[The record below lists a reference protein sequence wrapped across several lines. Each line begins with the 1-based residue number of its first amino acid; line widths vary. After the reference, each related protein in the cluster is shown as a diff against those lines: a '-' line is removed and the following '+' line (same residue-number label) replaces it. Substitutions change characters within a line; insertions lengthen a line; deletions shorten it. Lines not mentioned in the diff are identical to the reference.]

1 MSVVELA
8 LKRPYTVV
16 ASLILIT
23 LLGVGAALRMPID
36 IFPEIDIPVV
46 AVVWTYNGMSAEDIQ
61 NRILTLHQR
70 QLASLVDDISRI
82 EAVSY
87 EGVGV
92 EKVYL
97 HEGADVTR
105 AVSQLASSALVV
117 LKYMPPNITPPL
129 VLRYGAT
136 DVPII
141 QLSLS
146 SKSLPDSKLNDLGQN
161 IIRPALAVVHGAEVP
176 YPYGGKPRVIMA
188 DLDLEALSA
197 RGLSP
202 SDVSSALQRQNV
214 ILPSGDVKIG
224 DKDYS
229 LSMNN
234 STDVIES
241 INAFPIKQIDG
252 RTVFMR
258 DVAHVHDG
266 FQVQTNS
273 VSVNG
278 TPGALMTIRKTG
290 GVSTLAVIDGVRAA
304 LADIEAII
312 PKDVTVKALFDQ
324 SVFVRAALHSV
335 LLSAGMAAA
344 LTAMVIILFL
354 GNVRLSVIILAAIP
368 LSIITAV
375 LFIKLMG
382 QTLNTMTLGGF
393 ALAIGILVD
402 NGTVV
407 IENIERHVGMREPLH
422 QAIVGG
428 AGEVA
433 IPTFLSTLCI
443 CIVFVPVFL
452 LQGTAKYLF
461 SPLSLSVIGSLLA
474 SLALSF
480 TMVPVLFRHLMRR
493 AVHEFD
499 AESPHPQDPAHPQDP
514 SHPQDRAKAR
524 SKNSLV
530 RFQAGFERR
539 FEKFRE
545 SYRATLSW
553 ALSQA
558 RMTVIAFLVLI
569 IASALLFP
577 FLGRDFFPQVDA
589 GQMRLHVRA
598 PPGTR
603 LEKTQQD
610 FSDVEAQIR
619 KLVGNDQIDVML
631 DNIGLPYSGINVAL
645 SDSATVG
652 PMDGE
657 ILISLEEKHTPT
669 AQLIAMLRRE
679 LPARFAQLQFFFQ
692 PADIVDQ
699 VLNFGQPAP
708 IDVRISGPDQG
719 AAFALASKIAHALT
733 AVAGVVDSHV
743 FQVPDAPALTVNLDR
758 TLATETGV
766 TQQEAADN
774 VLVATNS
781 SAQTAPNFW
790 VDPRNSVSYPLVV
803 QVPTYRL
810 ESAQDLQTMPV
821 TSGSGAAGSGA
832 NSGQMLLNLASFGR
846 DAVPMVT
853 SQLNI
858 RPVFDVH
865 ADVQGRDLYSA
876 AQDIDQVIKTLE
888 PDASKALT
896 VKLSGQV
903 ETMRDSYTGLFTGIA
918 LAIVLVYLF
927 LVMNFQSWI
936 DPLIVLMAVPFALA
950 GVLWMLFLS
959 QTPMSVPALM
969 GTLMCIG
976 LTTANSILVVSFA
989 NQRMDAGD
997 SPLVAATTAGY
1008 TRLRPV
1014 LMTASAMVLGM
1025 VPMALGIGE
1034 GGEQNAP
1041 LGRAVIGGLLFAT
1054 LATLIFVPT
1063 MYRLLRRQ
1071 PIPVTDSHIEG
1082 RANATA

>member
-1 MSVVELA
+1 MSVVETA

-16 ASLILIT
+16 AMLILIS
-23 LLGVGAALRMPID
+23 LMGIGAALRMPVD

-46 AVVWTYNGMSAEDIQ
+46 AVVWTYNGMSAQDIQ

-82 EAVSY
+82 EAISY
-87 EGVGV
+87 QGVGV

-105 AVSQLASSALVV
+105 AISQLASSALVV

-146 SKSLPDSKLNDLGQN
+146 SKSLPDTKLNDLGQN

-188 DLDLEALSA
+188 DLDPQALQA
-197 RGLSP
+197 RGLSA

-214 ILPSGDVKIG
+214 ILPAGDVKIG
-224 DKDYS
+224 DKDYA

-234 STDVIES
+234 SPDVIS
-241 INAFPIKQIDG
+241 TINAFPIKQVDG

-273 VSVNG
+273 VSVDG

-304 LADIEAII
+304 LRDIKKLL
-312 PKDVTVKALFDQ
+312 PPDVTIKALFDQ
-324 SVFVRAALHSV
+324 SVFVKAALHSV
-335 LLSAGMAAA
+335 VLSACMAAA
-344 LTAMVIILFL
+344 LTALVIILFL

-368 LSIITAV
+368 LSIITAL
-375 LFIKLMG
+375 LFIYVAG

-407 IENIERHVGMREPLH
+407 IENIERHVAMREPLH
-422 QAIVGG
+422 QAIVMG
-428 AGEVA
+428 ANEVA
-433 IPTFLSTLCI
+433 VPTFLSTLCI
-443 CIVFVPVFL
+443 CIVFIPVFL

-474 SLALSF
+474 SLVLSF
-480 TMVPVLFRHLMRR
+480 TMVPVLFNMLMRR
-493 AVHEFD
+493 AVHEFE
-499 AESPHPQDPAHPQDP
+499 AEAVDTSTAKPP
-514 SHPQDRAKAR
+514 SHP
-524 SKNSLV
+524 KNFLV
-530 RFQAGFERR
+530 KFQAGFERK

-545 SYRATLSW
+545 RYRNTLSW
-553 ALSQA
+553 ALSEA
-558 RMTVIAFLVLI
+558 RLTALAFGALI
-569 IASALLFP
+569 LLSAMLFP
-577 FLGRDFFPQVDA
+577 LLGRDFFPQVDA

-598 PPGTR
+598 PAGTR
-603 LEKTQQD
+603 LEKTQQY
-610 FSDVEAQIR
+610 FAQVESAIR
-619 KLVGNDQIDVML
+619 KLVGAKQIDVML
-631 DNIGLPYSGINVAL
+631 DNIGLPYSGINIAL

-657 ILISLEEKHTPT
+657 ILIALNKNHAPT
-669 AQLIAMLRRE
+669 AKIIAQLRRE

-708 IDVRISGPDQG
+708 IDVRISGPDPA
-719 AAFALASKIAHALT
+719 AAFTLASQIARALSG
-733 AVAGVVDSHV
+733 VAGVVDSHV
-743 FQVPDAPALTVNLDR
+743 FQVPNAPSLTVDMDR
-758 TLATETGV
+758 ALATQTGV
-766 TQQEAADN
+766 SQQEAANN

-790 VDPRNSVSYPLVV
+790 VDPRNNVSYPLVV
-803 QVPTYRL
+803 QIPPYRIG
-810 ESAQDLQTMPV
+810 SSQDLKTMPV
-821 TSGSGAAGSGA
+821 TSGAGDIA
-832 NSGQMLLNLASFGR
+832 GQLLMNLASFGR
-846 DAVPMVT
+846 KAVPMVT

-865 ADVQGRDLYSA
+865 ADVQGRDLYGA
-876 AQDIDQVIKTLE
+876 AQDIDKVL
-888 PDASKALT
+888 DAHRPPAASAMT

-903 ETMRDSYTGLFTGIA
+903 ETMRESYNGLFTGIA

-989 NQRMDAGD
+989 NQRMAAGD
-997 SPLVAATTAGY
+997 DALRAAINAGH

-1014 LMTASAMVLGM
+1014 LMTAGAMILGM

-1054 LATLIFVPT
+1054 FATLIFVPI
-1063 MYRLLRRQ
+1063 MYRLLRRRPAAAESRIQ
-1071 PIPVTDSHIEG
+1071 G
-1082 RANATA
+1082 RANASA

>member
-1 MSVVELA
+1 MSLVESA

-16 ASLILIT
+16 ALLILVSLIGI
-23 LLGVGAALRMPID
+23 GAALRMPVD

-46 AVVWTYNGMSAEDIQ
+46 AVVWTYNGMSATDIQ
-61 NRILTLHQR
+61 NRILTLHER

-87 EGVGV
+87 QGVGV

-141 QLSLS
+141 QLSLAS
-146 SKSLPDSKLNDLGQN
+146 NALPDSKLNDLGQN

-188 DLDLEALSA
+188 DLDSRALQA

-202 SDVSSALQRQNV
+202 LDVSTALQRENV

-224 DKDYS
+224 DQDYT
-229 LSMNN
+229 LAMNN
-234 STDVIES
+234 APDVIQA
-241 INAFPIKQIDG
+241 INAFPIKQVDG

-278 TPGALMTIRKTG
+278 TPGALMVIRKTG
-290 GVSTLAVIDGVRAA
+290 GVSTLSVIDGLRGA
-304 LADIEAII
+304 LKDIVKLLPAN
-312 PKDVTVKALFDQ
+312 VTVKPLFDQ
-324 SVFVRAALHSV
+324 SVFVKAALHSV
-335 LLSAGMAAA
+335 ALSACLAAG
-344 LTAMVIILFL
+344 LTALVIILFL
-354 GNVRLSVIILAAIP
+354 GNLRLSLIILAAIP

-375 LFIKLMG
+375 LFIDVAG

-407 IENIERHVGMREPLH
+407 IENIERHVGMNEPLR
-422 QAIVGG
+422 QAIVTG
-428 AGEVA
+428 AAEVA
-433 IPTFLSTLCI
+433 VPTMLSTLCI

-461 SPLSLSVIGSLLA
+461 SPLSLAVIGSLLA

-480 TMVPVLFRHLMRR
+480 TMVPVFFSALMRR
-493 AVHEFD
+493 ATERFD
-499 AESPHPQDPAHPQDP
+499 AEPQHRAIGAP
-514 SHPQDRAKAR
+514 SISRNP
-524 SKNSLV
+524 LV
-530 RFQAGFERR
+530 RAQQAFERGFSR
-539 FEKFRE
+539 LRE
-545 SYRATLSW
+545 SYRNTLAWTLSEPR
-553 ALSQA
+553 L
-558 RMTVIAFLVLI
+558 TVAAFAILVVVS
-569 IASALLFP
+569 ASLFP
-577 FLGRDFFPQVDA
+577 QLGRDFFPQVDA

-603 LEKTQQD
+603 LERTQEY
-610 FSDVEAQIR
+610 FAAVEAEIKR
-619 KLVGNDQIDVML
+619 LVGTGQIDVML
-631 DNIGLPYSGINVAL
+631 DNIGLPYSGINLAL

-657 ILISLEEKHTPT
+657 ILISLTKHHEPT
-669 AQLIAMLRRE
+669 SRLMAKLRRE
-679 LPARFAQLQFFFQ
+679 LPRRFAALQFFFQ

-708 IDVRISGPDQG
+708 IDVRVSGPDAH
-719 AAFALASKIAHALT
+719 AAFALANEVARALT
-733 AVAGVVDSHV
+733 GVAGVVDSHV
-743 FQVPDAPALTVNLDR
+743 FQVPNAPALSVDMDR
-758 TLATETGV
+758 TLAAEIGV
-766 TQQEAADN
+766 TQQQAADE

-781 SAQTAPNFW
+781 SAQTSPNFW
-790 VDPRNSVSYPLVV
+790 IDPRNSVSYPLVV
-803 QVPTYRL
+803 QVPPYRIG
-810 ESAQDLQTMPV
+810 STQDLETMPL
-821 TSGSGAAGSGA
+821 SSDAGNPRGE
-832 NSGQMLLNLASFGR
+832 LLGNLATFGR
-846 DAVPMVT
+846 ESIPLVA

-865 ADVQGRDLYSA
+865 ANVQGRDLYSVA
-876 AQDIDQVIKTLE
+876 ADIDAVLAAHRPAAT
-888 PDASKALT
+888 SALT
-896 VKLSGQV
+896 LTLSGQIA
-903 ETMRDSYTGLFTGIA
+903 TMRESYDGLFTGIG

-927 LVMNFQSWI
+927 LVMNFQSWL
-936 DPLIVLMAVPFALA
+936 DPLIVILAVPFALG
-950 GVLWMLFLS
+950 GVLWMLFLTG
-959 QTPMSVPALM
+959 TPMSVPALM

-989 NQRMDAGD
+989 NQRMDAGED
-997 SPLVAATTAGY
+997 ALQAAATAGY

-1014 LMTASAMVLGM
+1014 LMTAGAMILGM
-1025 VPMALGIGE
+1025 LPMALGVGE

-1054 LATLIFVPT
+1054 FATLLFVPT
-1063 MYRLLRRQ
+1063 MYSLLRRRRVESTVMEA
-1071 PIPVTDSHIEG
+1071 PH
-1082 RANATA
+1082 ATA

>member
-1 MSVVELA
+1 MSVVEIA

-16 ASLILIT
+16 ASLILVCLMGI
-23 LLGVGAALRMPID
+23 GAALRMPID

-46 AVVWTYNGMSAEDIQ
+46 AVVWTYNGMSARDMQ
-61 NRILTLHQR
+61 NRILTLHER
-70 QLASLVDDISRI
+70 QLASLVDNISRI

-87 EGVGV
+87 QGVGV
-92 EKVYL
+92 EKIYL
-97 HEGADVTR
+97 SEGADVTR

-146 SKSLPDSKLNDLGQN
+146 SKSLPDTKLNDLGQN

-188 DLDLEALSA
+188 DLDSQALQA

-202 SDVSSALQRQNV
+202 SDVSAALQHQNV
-214 ILPSGDVKIG
+214 ILPAGDVKLG

-229 LSMNN
+229 LTMNN
-234 STDVIES
+234 SPDVIDS

-278 TPGALMTIRKTG
+278 TPGALMVIRKTG

-304 LADIEAII
+304 LKDIQKVLPQSVSI
-312 PKDVTVKALFDQ
+312 KALFDQ
-324 SVFVRAALHSV
+324 SIFVKAALNSV
-335 LLSAGMAAA
+335 ALSACLAAA
-344 LTAMVIILFL
+344 LTALVIILFL
-354 GNVRLSVIILAAIP
+354 GNMRLSLIILAAIP
-368 LSIITAV
+368 LSIVTAV
-375 LFIKLMG
+375 LFIDVTG

-407 IENIERHVGMREPLH
+407 IENIERHVAMNEPLR
-422 QAIVGG
+422 QSIVTG
-428 AGEVA
+428 AAEVA
-433 IPTFLSTLCI
+433 VPTFLSTLCI

-461 SPLSLSVIGSLLA
+461 SPLSLSVIGALLA

-480 TMVPVLFRHLMRR
+480 TMVPVLFNMLMRR
-493 AVHEFD
+493 SVNAFHAEGQHRPVGQHAV
-499 AESPHPQDPAHPQDP
+499 STNP
-514 SHPQDRAKAR
+514 
-524 SKNSLV
+524 LV
-530 RFQAGFERR
+530 RIQAGFERG

-545 SYRATLSW
+545 RYRNTLAWTLSQPV
-553 ALSQA
+553 L
-558 RMTVIAFLVLI
+558 TVAAFVILI
-569 IASALLFP
+569 VVSVCLFP
-577 FLGRDFFPQVDA
+577 QLGRDFFPQVDA

-603 LEKTQQD
+603 LEKTQEY
-610 FSDVEAQIR
+610 FAAVEAEIR
-619 KLVGNDQIDVML
+619 RVVGNEQISVML
-631 DNIGLPYSGINVAL
+631 DNIGLPYSGINIAL

-657 ILISLEEKHTPT
+657 ILISLNEKHTPT
-669 AQLIAMLRRE
+669 AQLIATLRRD
-679 LPARFAQLQFFFQ
+679 LPAHFAQLQFFFQ

-708 IDVRISGPDQG
+708 IDVRVSGPDQ
-719 AAFALASKIAHALT
+719 AEAFTLASAIARDLT
-733 AVAGVVDSHV
+733 RVPGVVDSHV
-743 FQVPDAPALTVNLDR
+743 FQVPNAPALTVDMDR
-758 TLATETGV
+758 ALATEAGV
-766 TQQEAADN
+766 TQQEAAND

-781 SAQTAPNFW
+781 SAQSSPNFW

-803 QVPTYRL
+803 QVPTYRIG
-810 ESAQDLQTMPV
+810 SSQDLETMPLA
-821 TSGSGAAGSGA
+821 SAAG
-832 NSGQMLLNLASFGR
+832 NGQGQLLANLASFGR
-846 DAVPMVT
+846 EAIPMVT

-876 AQDIDQVIKTLE
+876 AHDIDAVLAAHR
-888 PDASKALT
+888 PDSSKALT
-896 VKLSGQV
+896 VTLSGQV
-903 ETMRDSYTGLFTGIA
+903 ETMRESYSGLFTGIA
-918 LAIVLVYLF
+918 LAIILVYLF

-936 DPLIVLMAVPFALA
+936 DPLIVLMAVPFALG

-997 SPLVAATTAGY
+997 GPLQAAASAGY

-1014 LMTASAMVLGM
+1014 LMTAGAMILGM

-1054 LATLIFVPT
+1054 FATLIFVPT
-1063 MYRLLRRQ
+1063 MYCLLRRR
-1071 PIPVTDSHIEG
+1071 PTPASEPDVIG

>member
-16 ASLILIT
+16 ASLILIA

-188 DLDLEALSA
+188 DLDLGALSA
-197 RGLSP
+197 RGLSA

-214 ILPSGDVKIG
+214 ILPAGDVKIG
-224 DKDYS
+224 DRDYS

-304 LADIEAII
+304 LADIKAII

-324 SVFVRAALHSV
+324 SVFVRAALHGV

-428 AGEVA
+428 ASEVA

-480 TMVPVLFRHLMRR
+480 TMVPVLFSYLIRR

-499 AESPHPQDPAHPQDP
+499 AETPHVE
-514 SHPQDRAKAR
+514 DRTKAR
-524 SKNSLV
+524 SKNALV
-530 RFQAGFERR
+530 RFQAGFERS
-539 FEKFRE
+539 FEQFRE
-545 SYRATLSW
+545 SYRNTLSW

-558 RMTVIAFLVLI
+558 RVTVIAFVALI
-569 IASALLFP
+569 FVSALLFP
-577 FLGRDFFPQVDA
+577 FLGRDFFPAVDA

-610 FSDVEAQIR
+610 FAGVETQIR

-657 ILISLEEKHTPT
+657 ILIALKEKHAAT

-679 LPARFAQLQFFFQ
+679 LPAHFAQLEFFFQ

-708 IDVRISGPDQG
+708 IDVRISGPDQT
-719 AAFALASKIAHALT
+719 AAFALASQIARALT
-733 AVAGVVDSHV
+733 AVGGVVDSHV
-743 FQVPDAPALTVNLDR
+743 FQVPDAPALTVNVDR
-758 TLATETGV
+758 ALATETGV

-803 QVPTYRL
+803 QVPTYRIG
-810 ESAQDLQTMPV
+810 SSQDLQTMPV
-821 TSGSGAAGSGA
+821 TSGAVGGGA

-846 DAVPMVT
+846 KAVPMVT

-876 AQDIDQVIKTLE
+876 AQDIDEVIKANQ

-903 ETMRDSYTGLFTGIA
+903 ETMRESYTGLFTGIA

-997 SPLVAATTAGY
+997 SALVAATTAGY

-1071 PIPVTDSHIEG
+1071 PVPVTDSHVEG

>member
-1 MSVVELA
+1 MSVVEFA

-16 ASLILIT
+16 ATLILIT
-23 LLGVGAALRMPID
+23 LMGIGAALRMPID

-61 NRILTLHQR
+61 NRILTLHER

-105 AVSQLASSALVV
+105 AISQLASSALVV
-117 LKYMPPNITPPL
+117 LKYMPRNITPPL

-146 SKSLPDSKLNDLGQN
+146 SKSLPDTKLNDLGQN

-188 DLDLEALSA
+188 DLDSQALAA

-202 SDVSSALQRQNV
+202 ADVSAALQNQNV
-214 ILPSGDVKIG
+214 ILPAGDVKIG
-224 DKDYS
+224 DKDYT
-229 LSMNN
+229 LTMNN
-234 STDVIES
+234 SPDVIES
-241 INAFPIKQIDG
+241 INAFPIKTVEG

-278 TPGALMTIRKTG
+278 TPGALMIIRKTG

-304 LADIEAII
+304 LTDIAGIL
-312 PKDVTVKALFDQ
+312 PKGVSIKALFDQ
-324 SVFVRAALHSV
+324 SVFVKAALNSV
-335 LLSAGMAAA
+335 LMSACMAAG
-344 LTAMVIILFL
+344 LTALVIIMFL
-354 GNVRLSVIILAAIP
+354 GNLRLSLIILAAIP
-368 LSIITAV
+368 LSIVTAV
-375 LFIKLMG
+375 LFIKFTG

-407 IENIERHVGMREPLH
+407 IENIERHVAMDEPLH
-422 QAIVGG
+422 QAIVTG
-428 AGEVA
+428 ASEVA
-433 IPTFLSTLCI
+433 VPTFLSTLCI

-461 SPLSLSVIGSLLA
+461 SPLSLSVIGALLA

-480 TMVPVLFRHLMRR
+480 TMVPVLFNYLMGRSVHAFETETEHR
-493 AVHEFD
+493 AVGQH
-499 AESPHPQDPAHPQDP
+499 
-514 SHPQDRAKAR
+514 RR
-524 SKNSLV
+524 SSNPLV
-530 RFQAGFERR
+530 RIQAAFEHR
-539 FEKFRE
+539 FELFRE
-545 SYRATLSW
+545 SYRNALAWTLSQP
-553 ALSQA
+553 AL
-558 RMTVIAFLVLI
+558 TVGAFIVLMVV
-569 IASALLFP
+569 STLLFP
-577 FLGRDFFPQVDA
+577 LLGRDFFPQVDA

-603 LEKTQQD
+603 LEKTQEY
-610 FSDVEAQIR
+610 FAEVEAQIR
-619 KLVGNDQIDVML
+619 KSIGGDQIDVML
-631 DNIGLPYSGINVAL
+631 DNIGLPYSGINIAL

-657 ILISLEEKHTPT
+657 ILISLKKEHPPT
-669 AQLIAMLRRE
+669 AQLIAMLRRT

-708 IDVRISGPDQG
+708 IDVRISGADQG
-719 AAFALASKIAHALT
+719 AAFATASEIARALMQ
-733 AVAGVVDSHV
+733 VPGIVDSHV
-743 FQVPDAPALTVNLDR
+743 FQVPNAPALTVDLDR
-758 TLATETGV
+758 AMATEEGV
-766 TQQEAADN
+766 TQQEAANN

-803 QVPTYRL
+803 QVPTYRI
-810 ESAQDLQTMPV
+810 ESSQDLQTMPV
-821 TSGSGAAGSGA
+821 TSSAGADQ
-832 NSGQMLLNLASFGR
+832 GQLLLNLAAFGR
-846 DAVPMVT
+846 QAVPMVT

-865 ADVQGRDLYSA
+865 ADVQGRDLNSA
-876 AQDIDQVIKTLE
+876 AHDIDKVLAKHR
-888 PDASKALT
+888 PAASKAMSVT
-896 VKLSGQV
+896 LSGQV
-903 ETMRDSYTGLFTGIA
+903 DTMRESYAGLFTGIA
-918 LAIVLVYLF
+918 LAIILVYLF

-936 DPLIVLMAVPFALA
+936 DPLIVLMAVPFALG
-950 GVLWMLFLS
+950 GVLWMLYLS

-997 SPLVAATTAGY
+997 DPLLAAASAGY

-1014 LMTASAMVLGM
+1014 LMTASAMILGM

-1054 LATLIFVPT
+1054 FATLIFVPT
-1063 MYRLLRRQ
+1063 MYRLLRRR
-1071 PIPVTDSHIEG
+1071 PTTVTNSNLIG
-1082 RANATA
+1082 KANATA

>member
-1 MSVVELA
+1 MSVVETA
-8 LKRPYTVV
+8 LKRPYTVA
-16 ASLILIT
+16 ASLILIA
-23 LLGVGAALRMPID
+23 LMGIGAALRMPVD

-46 AVVWTYNGMSAEDIQ
+46 AVVWTYAGMSAQDIQ
-61 NRILTLHQR
+61 NRILTLHER

-87 EGVGV
+87 QGVGV

-97 HEGADVTR
+97 HEGADVSR

-129 VLRYGAT
+129 VIRYGAT

-146 SKSLPDSKLNDLGQN
+146 SRSLPDTKLNDLGQN

-188 DLDLEALSA
+188 DLDSQAMQA

-202 SDVSSALQRQNV
+202 ADVSSALQRQNV
-214 ILPSGDVKIG
+214 ILPAGDVKIG
-224 DKDYS
+224 DKDYT
-229 LSMNN
+229 LAMNN
-234 STDVIES
+234 SPDVIES
-241 INAFPIKQIDG
+241 INSFPIKQVDG

-266 FQVQTNS
+266 FQVQTNA

-304 LADIEAII
+304 LTDIRRVL
-312 PKDVTVKALFDQ
+312 PKGVEIKALFDQ
-324 SVFVRAALHSV
+324 SVFVKAALDSV
-335 LLSAGMAAA
+335 LMSACMAAG
-344 LTAMVIILFL
+344 LTALVIIMFL
-354 GNVRLSVIILAAIP
+354 GNVRLSLIILAAIP
-368 LSIITAV
+368 LSIVSAL
-375 LFIKLMG
+375 LFIDLAG

-407 IENIERHVGMREPLH
+407 IENIERHVAMNEPLH
-422 QAIVGG
+422 QSIVVG
-428 AGEVA
+428 AREVA
-433 IPTFLSTLCI
+433 VPTFLSTLCI
-443 CIVFVPVFL
+443 CIVFIPVFL
-452 LQGTAKYLF
+452 LEGTAKYLF
-461 SPLSLSVIGSLLA
+461 SPLSLSVIGALLA

-480 TMVPVLFRHLMRR
+480 TMVPVLFNLLMRKSVDVYRAEPRHR
-493 AVHEFD
+493 AVGEH
-499 AESPHPQDPAHPQDP
+499 APA
-514 SHPQDRAKAR
+514 RNVLA
-524 SKNSLV
+524 
-530 RFQAGFERR
+530 RFQRRFEAGFER
-539 FEKFRE
+539 FRE
-545 SYRATLSW
+545 RYRNVLAWTLSE
-553 ALSQA
+553 A
-558 RMTVIAFLVLI
+558 RLTVMAFGAMILV
-569 IASALLFP
+569 SVLLFP
-577 FLGRDFFPQVDA
+577 LLGRDFFPRVDA
-589 GQMRLHVRA
+589 GQIRLHVRA

-603 LEKTQQD
+603 LERTQRD
-610 FSDVEAQIR
+610 FADVEAQIR
-619 KLVGNDQIDVML
+619 KLVGAAQINVML
-631 DNIGLPYSGINVAL
+631 DNIGLPYSGINIAL

-657 ILISLEEKHTPT
+657 ILISLQPHHRPT
-669 AQLIAMLRRE
+669 ADIIAMLRRS
-679 LPARFAQLQFFFQ
+679 LPKRFAELEFFFQ

-708 IDVRISGPDQG
+708 IDVRISGPDQS
-719 AAFALASKIAHALT
+719 AAFGLASEIARALT
-733 AVAGVVDSHV
+733 RVPGIVDSHV
-743 FQVPDAPALTVNLDR
+743 FQVPNAPALTVDMDR
-758 TLATETGV
+758 TLANQESL
-766 TQQEAADN
+766 TQQEAASD

-781 SAQTAPNFW
+781 SAQSSPNFW

-803 QVPTYRL
+803 QVPPYRMGSEL
-810 ESAQDLQTMPV
+810 DLKTIPVSGGGAVGGGAQQQ
-821 TSGSGAAGSGA
+821 
-832 NSGQMLLNLASFGR
+832 GQLDQGQLLMNMASFGR
-846 DAVPMVT
+846 RSLPIVA

-865 ADVQGRDLYSA
+865 ADVQDRDLYSA
-876 AQDIDQVIKTLE
+876 SHDIDRVLAAHR
-888 PDASKALT
+888 PDASKGMT
-896 VKLSGQV
+896 VTLSGQV
-903 ETMRDSYTGLFTGIA
+903 ETMRESYDGLFTGIG

-936 DPLIVLMAVPFALA
+936 DPLIVLMAVPFALG

-959 QTPMSVPALM
+959 RTPMSVPALM

-989 NQRMDAGD
+989 NQRMAAGD
-997 SPLVAATTAGY
+997 DPKRAAAAAGF

-1014 LMTASAMVLGM
+1014 LMTAGAMILGM
-1025 VPMALGIGE
+1025 VPMALGLGE

-1054 LATLIFVPT
+1054 FATLIFVPT
-1063 MYRLLRRQ
+1063 MYRLLRRRPQ
-1071 PIPVTDSHIEG
+1071 TATDPSLSS
-1082 RANATA
+1082 NAHATI

>member
-1 MSVVELA
+1 MSVVEIA

-16 ASLILIT
+16 AMLILIS
-23 LLGVGAALRMPID
+23 LMGIGAALRMPID

-46 AVVWTYNGMSAEDIQ
+46 AVVWTYNGMSAQDIQ
-61 NRILTLHQR
+61 NRILTLHER

-87 EGVGV
+87 QGVGV

-105 AVSQLASSALVV
+105 AISQLASSALVV

-146 SKSLPDSKLNDLGQN
+146 SKSLPDTKLNDLGQN

-188 DLDLEALSA
+188 DLDSQALQA
-197 RGLSP
+197 RGLSAA
-202 SDVSSALQRQNV
+202 DVSAALQRQNV

-224 DKDYS
+224 DKDYA
-229 LSMNN
+229 LAMNN
-234 STDVIES
+234 SPNLIET
-241 INAFPIKQIDG
+241 INAFPIKEVDG
-252 RTVFMR
+252 RTIFMR

-273 VSVNG
+273 VSVDG

-304 LADIEAII
+304 LKDIKKVLPPDVAIK
-312 PKDVTVKALFDQ
+312 PLFDQ
-324 SVFVRAALHSV
+324 SVFVKAALNSV
-335 LLSAGMAAA
+335 GLSAALAAG
-344 LTAMVIILFL
+344 LTALVIILFL
-354 GNVRLSVIILAAIP
+354 GNMRLSLIILAAIP
-368 LSIITAV
+368 LSIVTAV
-375 LFIKLMG
+375 LFIYLTG

-407 IENIERHVGMREPLH
+407 IENIERHVALNEPLRRS
-422 QAIVGG
+422 IVVG
-428 AGEVA
+428 ASEVA
-433 IPTFLSTLCI
+433 VPTFLSTLCI

-461 SPLSLSVIGSLLA
+461 SPLSLSVIGALLA

-480 TMVPVLFRHLMRR
+480 TMVPVLFNMLMRR
-493 AVHEFD
+493 SVHAYQ
-499 AESPHPQDPAHPQDP
+499 AEAQHRPVGEQA
-514 SHPQDRAKAR
+514 A
-524 SKNSLV
+524 SKNLLL
-530 RFQAGFERR
+530 RFQAAFERGFES
-539 FEKFRE
+539 FRE
-545 SYRATLSW
+545 KYRNALAWTLSESV
-553 ALSQA
+553 A
-558 RMTVIAFLVLI
+558 TIAAFAILMVGSI
-569 IASALLFP
+569 CLFP
-577 FLGRDFFPQVDA
+577 LLGRDFFPQVDA

-603 LEKTQQD
+603 LEKTQQY
-610 FSDVEAQIR
+610 FADVEAEIR
-619 KLVGNDQIDVML
+619 RLIGNDQINVML
-631 DNIGLPYSGINVAL
+631 DNIGLPYSGINIAL

-657 ILISLEEKHTPT
+657 ILISLNKKHKPT
-669 AQLIAMLRRE
+669 AQFIAQLRQA
-679 LPARFAQLQFFFQ
+679 LPAHFAQLQFFFQ

-708 IDVRISGPDQG
+708 IDVRISGPDQTE
-719 AAFALASKIAHALT
+719 AFGVASKIARDLT
-733 AVAGVVDSHV
+733 KVPGVVDSHV
-743 FQVPDAPALTVNLDR
+743 FQVPNAPALTVDLDR
-758 TLATETGV
+758 ALATQTGV
-766 TQQEAADN
+766 SQQEAANN

-781 SAQTAPNFW
+781 SAQSAPNFW

-803 QVPTYRL
+803 QVPPYRIGT
-810 ESAQDLQTMPV
+810 EQDLETMPV
-821 TSGSGAAGSGA
+821 ASG
-832 NSGQMLLNLASFGR
+832 NGQGQLLVNLAAFGR
-846 DAVPMVT
+846 DAIPLVA

-876 AQDIDQVIKTLE
+876 AHDIDGVLAANR

-896 VKLSGQV
+896 VTLSGQV
-903 ETMRDSYTGLFTGIA
+903 DTMRESYTGLFTGIA

-936 DPLIVLMAVPFALA
+936 DPLIVLLAVPFALG

-989 NQRMDAGD
+989 NQRMAAGD
-997 SPLVAATTAGY
+997 DPLHAAASAGY

-1014 LMTASAMVLGM
+1014 LMTASAMILGM

-1054 LATLIFVPT
+1054 FATLIFVPT
-1063 MYRLLRRQ
+1063 MYRLLRRR
-1071 PIPVTDSHIEG
+1071 PAAVVDSNEIG

>member
-1 MSVVELA
+1 MSVVEIA

-16 ASLILIT
+16 ATLILIT
-23 LLGVGAALRMPID
+23 LMGIGAALRMPID

-46 AVVWTYNGMSAEDIQ
+46 AVVWTYNGMSAQDIQ
-61 NRILTLHQR
+61 NRILTLHER

-82 EAVSY
+82 EAISY

-92 EKVYL
+92 EKIYL

-146 SKSLPDSKLNDLGQN
+146 SKSLPDTKLNDLGQN

-188 DLDLEALSA
+188 DLDSAALQA
-197 RGLSP
+197 RGLSA
-202 SDVSSALQRQNV
+202 SDVSSALQHQNV
-214 ILPSGDVKIG
+214 ILPAGDVKIG
-224 DKDYS
+224 DKDYT
-229 LSMNN
+229 LAMNN
-234 STDVIES
+234 SPDVIET
-241 INAFPIKQIDG
+241 INAFPIKQVDG

-304 LADIEAII
+304 LLDIKKVL

-324 SVFVRAALHSV
+324 SVFVKGALNSV
-335 LLSAGMAAA
+335 LLSACMAAA
-344 LTAMVIILFL
+344 LTALVIILFL

-375 LFIKLMG
+375 LFINLAG

-407 IENIERHVGMREPLH
+407 IENIERHVAMREPLH
-422 QAIVGG
+422 QSIVVG
-428 AGEVA
+428 ASEVA

-461 SPLSLSVIGSLLA
+461 SPLSLSVIGALLA

-480 TMVPVLFRHLMRR
+480 TMVPVLFNYLMRR
-493 AVHEFD
+493 AVHEFSAEPTHNPVKD
-499 AESPHPQDPAHPQDP
+499 A
-514 SHPQDRAKAR
+514 RR
-524 SKNSLV
+524 KNPLV
-530 RFQAGFERR
+530 RFQAGFERG

-545 SYRATLSW
+545 RYRDTLSW

-558 RMTVIAFLVLI
+558 RLTVTAFIVLI
-569 IASALLFP
+569 VVSALLFP
-577 FLGRDFFPQVDA
+577 MLGRDFFPQVDA

-598 PPGTR
+598 PAGTR
-603 LEKTQQD
+603 LERTQQY
-610 FSDVEAQIR
+610 FADVESQIR
-619 KLVGNDQIDVML
+619 KLVGNQQIDVML
-631 DNIGLPYSGINVAL
+631 DNIGLPYSGINIAL

-657 ILISLEEKHTPT
+657 ILISLTEKHTPT
-669 AQLIAMLRRE
+669 ANLIALLRRE
-679 LPARFAQLQFFFQ
+679 LPARFAELQFFFQ

-708 IDVRISGPDQG
+708 IDVRISGPDQD
-719 AAFALASKIAHALT
+719 AAFTLASQIAQALRG
-733 AVAGVVDSHV
+733 VAGVVDSHV
-743 FQVPDAPALTVNLDR
+743 FQVPNAPALTVDMDR
-758 TLATETGV
+758 ALATQTGV
-766 TQQEAADN
+766 TQQEAANN

-803 QVPTYRL
+803 QVPTYRIR
-810 ESAQDLQTMPV
+810 SSQDLQTMPV
-821 TSGSGAAGSGA
+821 TSAAGA
-832 NSGQMLLNLASFGR
+832 TSGQLLLNLAAFGR
-846 DAVPMVT
+846 EAVPMVT

-865 ADVQGRDLYSA
+865 ADVQGRDLYGA
-876 AQDIDQVIKTLE
+876 ARDIDKVLKE
-888 PDASKALT
+888 HRPDAAKALT
-896 VKLSGQV
+896 VTLSGQV
-903 ETMRDSYTGLFTGIA
+903 ETMRESYTGLFTGIA
-918 LAIVLVYLF
+918 LAIILVYLF

-936 DPLIVLMAVPFALA
+936 DPLIVLMAVPFALG

-989 NQRMDAGD
+989 NQRMALGD
-997 SPLVAATTAGY
+997 DPLRASISAGY

-1014 LMTASAMVLGM
+1014 LMTAGAMILGM

-1054 LATLIFVPT
+1054 FATLIFVPT
-1063 MYRLLRRQ
+1063 MYKLLRRQ
-1071 PIPVTDSHIEG
+1071 PAAVTDSNIKG
-1082 RANATA
+1082 SANAIA

>member
-1 MSVVELA
+1 MSVVEIA

-16 ASLILIT
+16 AMLILTT
-23 LLGVGAALRMPID
+23 LMGIGAALRMPID

-46 AVVWTYNGMSAEDIQ
+46 AVVWTYNGMSAQDIQ
-61 NRILTLHQR
+61 NRILTLHER
-70 QLASLVDDISRI
+70 QIASLVDDIERI
-82 EAVSY
+82 EAISY
-87 EGVGV
+87 QGVGV
-92 EKVYL
+92 EKIYL

-146 SKSLPDSKLNDLGQN
+146 SKSLPDTKLNDLGQN

-188 DLDLEALSA
+188 DLDSQALQA

-202 SDVSSALQRQNV
+202 TDVSSALQHQNV
-214 ILPSGDVKIG
+214 ILPAGDVKIG

-229 LSMNN
+229 LAMNN
-234 STDVIES
+234 SPDVIET
-241 INAFPIKQIDG
+241 INAFPIKSVDG

-278 TPGALMTIRKTG
+278 TPGALMVIRKTG

-304 LADIEAII
+304 LSDIEKVL
-312 PKDVTVKALFDQ
+312 PKGVTVKALFDQ
-324 SVFVRAALHSV
+324 SVFVKAALNSV
-335 LLSAGMAAA
+335 ALSACMAAG
-344 LTAMVIILFL
+344 LTALVIILFL
-354 GNVRLSVIILAAIP
+354 GNVRLSLIILAAIP
-368 LSIITAV
+368 LSIVAAV
-375 LFIKLMG
+375 LFIKLVG

-407 IENIERHVGMREPLH
+407 IENIERHVAMNETLH
-422 QAIVGG
+422 QAIVTG
-428 AGEVA
+428 ASEVA
-433 IPTFLSTLCI
+433 VPTFLSTLCI

-461 SPLSLSVIGSLLA
+461 SPLSLSVIGALLA
-474 SLALSF
+474 SLVLSF
-480 TMVPVLFRHLMRR
+480 TMVPVLFNHLMRKS
-493 AVHEFD
+493 VH
-499 AESPHPQDPAHPQDP
+499 AYESEPAH
-514 SHPQDRAKAR
+514 RASVRHRR
-524 SKNSLV
+524 SNNPFV
-530 RFQAGFERR
+530 RIQAAFEQK
-539 FEKFRE
+539 FESFRD
-545 SYRATLSW
+545 SYRNALAWTLS
-553 ALSQA
+553 QPK
-558 RMTVIAFLVLI
+558 MTVIAFAVLI
-569 IASALLFP
+569 VVSSLLFP
-577 FLGRDFFPQVDA
+577 LLGRDFFPQVDA

-598 PPGTR
+598 PAGTR
-603 LEKTQQD
+603 IEKTQEY
-610 FSDVEAQIR
+610 FAEVEAQIR
-619 KLVGNDQIDVML
+619 HTIGSGQIDVML
-631 DNIGLPYSGINVAL
+631 DNIGPPYSGINIAL

-657 ILISLEEKHTPT
+657 ILISLTKKHTPT
-669 AQLIAMLRRE
+669 AELIANLRRT
-679 LPARFAQLQFFFQ
+679 LPARFAELQFFFQ

-708 IDVRISGPDQG
+708 IDVRISGPDHD
-719 AAFALASKIAHALT
+719 AAFSLASEIAHAMT
-733 AVAGVVDSHV
+733 RVPGVVDSHV
-743 FQVPDAPALTVNLDR
+743 FQVPNAPALTVDMDR
-758 TLATETGV
+758 ALATEEGV
-766 TQQEAADN
+766 TQQEDANN

-803 QVPTYRL
+803 QVPTY
-810 ESAQDLQTMPV
+810 SFASSQDLQTMPV
-821 TSGSGAAGSGA
+821 TSGGGSGQ
-832 NSGQMLLNLASFGR
+832 NQLLMNLASFGR
-846 DAVPMVT
+846 EAVPMVT

-865 ADVQGRDLYSA
+865 ADVQGRDLNSA
-876 AQDIDQVIKTLE
+876 ARDIDDVLAAHR
-888 PDASKALT
+888 PDSSKALKVT
-896 VKLSGQV
+896 LSGQV
-903 ETMRDSYTGLFTGIA
+903 DTMRESYTGLFTGIA
-918 LAIVLVYLF
+918 LAIILVYLF

-936 DPLIVLMAVPFALA
+936 DPLIVLMAVPFALG

-997 SPLVAATTAGY
+997 DPLLAAATAGY

-1014 LMTASAMVLGM
+1014 LMTASAMILGM

-1054 LATLIFVPT
+1054 FATLIFVPT
-1063 MYRLLRRQ
+1063 MYLLLRRH
-1071 PIPVTDSHIEG
+1071 PKAVTDPTIIG
-1082 RANATA
+1082 RANAIV

>member
-1 MSVVELA
+1 MSIVEAA

-16 ASLILIT
+16 AMLILIS
-23 LLGVGAALRMPID
+23 LMGIGAALRMPVD

-46 AVVWTYNGMSAEDIQ
+46 AVVWTYNGMSAQDMQ

-92 EKVYL
+92 EKIYL

-146 SKSLPDSKLNDLGQN
+146 SKSLPDTKLNDLGQN

-188 DLDLEALSA
+188 DLDIQALEA
-197 RGLSP
+197 RGLSA
-202 SDVSSALQRQNV
+202 SDVSTALLRQNV
-214 ILPSGDVKIG
+214 ILPAGDVKIG
-224 DKDYS
+224 DKDYA
-229 LSMNN
+229 LTMNN
-234 STDVIES
+234 SPDVIEN
-241 INAFPIKQIDG
+241 INAFPIKQVDG
-252 RTVFMR
+252 HTVFMR

-304 LADIEAII
+304 LTDIQKVL
-312 PKDVTVKALFDQ
+312 PKDVLIKPLFDQ

-335 LLSAGMAAA
+335 VLSAGMAAM
-344 LTAMVIILFL
+344 LTALVIIMFL

-368 LSIITAV
+368 LSIITAI
-375 LFIKLMG
+375 LFIKFAG

-407 IENIERHVGMREPLH
+407 IENIERHVAMREPLR
-422 QAIVGG
+422 QAIVVG
-428 AGEVA
+428 ASEVA

-452 LQGTAKYLF
+452 LEGTAKYLF

-474 SLALSF
+474 SLVLSF
-480 TMVPVLFRHLMRR
+480 TMVPVLFSFLMRK
-493 AVHEFD
+493 AAH
-499 AESPHPQDPAHPQDP
+499 AAPAAPNRNP
-514 SHPQDRAKAR
+514 
-524 SKNSLV
+524 LV
-530 RFQAGFERR
+530 RFQAGFERA
-539 FEKFRE
+539 FERFRE
-545 SYRATLSW
+545 GYRNTLAW

-558 RMTVIAFLVLI
+558 RLTVSAFIVLI
-569 IASALLFP
+569 VVSALLFP

-603 LEKTQQD
+603 LEKTQQY
-610 FSDVEAQIR
+610 FSEVEAQIR
-619 KLVGNDQIDVML
+619 KLIGNDQIDVML
-631 DNIGLPYSGINVAL
+631 DNIGLPYSGINIAL

-657 ILISLEEKHTPT
+657 ILISLTEKHTAT
-669 AQLIAMLRRE
+669 AKLIAMLRRE

-708 IDVRISGPDQG
+708 IDVRISGPDQD
-719 AAFALASKIAHALT
+719 AAFALASEIARSLQG
-733 AVAGVVDSHV
+733 VAGVVDSHV
-743 FQVPDAPALTVNLDR
+743 FQVPNAPSLTVDMDR
-758 TLATETGV
+758 MLSAQTGV
-766 TQQEAADN
+766 TQQEAAN
-774 VLVATNS
+774 NILVATNS
-781 SAQTAPNFW
+781 SAQTSPNFW

-803 QVPTYRL
+803 QVPTYRIG
-810 ESAQDLQTMPV
+810 SSQDLQTMPV
-821 TSGSGAAGSGA
+821 TSAGGDA
-832 NSGQMLLNLASFGR
+832 SGQLLLNLASFGR
-846 DAVPMVT
+846 MAVPMVA

-865 ADVQGRDLYSA
+865 ADVQARDLYA
-876 AQDIDQVIKTLE
+876 AAGDIDRVLKQHQ
-888 PDASKALT
+888 PDASKALKVT
-896 VKLSGQV
+896 LSGQV
-903 ETMRDSYTGLFTGIA
+903 ETMRESYTGLFTGIA
-918 LAIVLVYLF
+918 LAVVLVYLF

-936 DPLIVLMAVPFALA
+936 DPLIVLMAVPFALG
-950 GVLWMLFLS
+950 GVMWMLFLS

-989 NQRMDAGD
+989 NQRMAAGD
-997 SPLVAATTAGY
+997 DPLLAATTAGF

-1014 LMTASAMVLGM
+1014 LMTAGAMIVGM

-1063 MYRLLRRQ
+1063 MYRLLRRRPAAASEPQ
-1071 PIPVTDSHIEG
+1071 ITGDAHVP
-1082 RANATA
+1082 A